1 MVEIYV
7 IRDLTR
13 AKKCKIDD
21 WGFEYIQGSSIWVNS
36 IETGY
41 TVNPYLLMLVFMIA
55 FYCY

>member
-21 WGFEYIQGSSIWVNS
+21 WGFEYIQGSSYEYI
-36 IETGY
+36 
-41 TVNPYLLMLVFMIA
+41 LLKQDTQLMHI
-55 FYCY
+55 C